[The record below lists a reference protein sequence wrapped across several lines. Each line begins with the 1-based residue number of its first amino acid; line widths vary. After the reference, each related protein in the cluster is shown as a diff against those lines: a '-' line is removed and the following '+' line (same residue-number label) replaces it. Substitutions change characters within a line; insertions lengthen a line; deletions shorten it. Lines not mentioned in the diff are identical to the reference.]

1 MQGQGDTIA
10 AVATP
15 LGLGGIG
22 IVRMSGPGALEILGR
37 IFEPARPLREIRSRR
52 LYLGY
57 IRNPETGLIVD
68 QVLACAMKAPFS
80 YTGEDVVEINTH
92 SGPFL
97 LSTILNILVSQ
108 GARTAGPGEFTFRA
122 FMNGRID
129 LSQAEAVLD
138 LCSARSEEGMSAAAS
153 QLKGALGGAIRRIKE
168 TSLAV
173 LAEVEAA
180 IDFPDEAETG
190 YRNEDLLKDLEES
203 VLAPLREILKE
214 GQQGRFAVVGAR
226 TAIVGGS
233 NAGKSSLFNRLLK
246 KERAI
251 VTPVPGTTRDVIES
265 EIILN
270 GLPVR
275 LMDTAGIREAQDH
288 VEKIGMGMTQKAIEE
303 SDLLLFVL
311 DRSRPFSR
319 QDFEIMDLCLERKT
333 IIVLNK
339 SDLPAILDKETL
351 MKRLPARPVIELS
364 ALTGDGVKVLE
375 EAISEELR
383 KDVTLSGHPRLAPN
397 LRQSAS
403 LKEAL
408 EAFAR
413 ARECLKG
420 DVPAEITAL
429 ELRAGLESL
438 NQITGENLGDEV
450 LNEIFSRFCIGK

>member
-22 IVRMSGPGALEILGR
+22 IVRMSGPGATEILGR
-37 IFEPARPLREIRSRR
+37 IFEPARPLKEIRSRR

-80 YTGEDVVEINTH
+80 YTGEDVVEINSH

-108 GARTAGPGEFTFRA
+108 GARPAGPGEFTFRA

-129 LSQAEAVLD
+129 LSQAEAVID
-138 LCSARSEEGMSAAAS
+138 LCSAKSEEGMSAAAS
-153 QLKGALGGAIRRIKE
+153 QLKGSLGGPIRGIKAA
-168 TSLAV
+168 SLAL
-173 LAEVEAA
+173 LAEVEAF

-190 YRNEDLLKDLEES
+190 YENKDLSRALEES
-203 VLAPLREILKE
+203 IVEPLRGILKE
-214 GQQGRFAVVGAR
+214 GEQARLAVVGAR
-226 TAIVGGS
+226 TAIVGSS

-251 VTPVPGTTRDVIES
+251 VTEVPGTTRDVIES
-265 EIILN
+265 EIILH

-275 LMDTAGIREAQDH
+275 LMDTAGIREAEDR
-288 VEKIGMGMTQKAIEE
+288 VEKIGMAMTQKAIEE
-303 SDLLLFVL
+303 SELLLLVL
-311 DRSRPFSR
+311 DRSRPISR
-319 QDFEIMDLCLERKT
+319 QDFQIMELCRGKRTL
-333 IIVLNK
+333 IVLNK
-339 SDLPAILDKETL
+339 SDLPAVLDKKTL
-351 MKRLPARPVIELS
+351 MRRLPDRPVIELS
-364 ALTGDGVKVLE
+364 ALTGDGVKALE
-375 EAISEELR
+375 EAVSEELR
-383 KDVTLSGHPRLAPN
+383 KDANLSGHPRLALN
-397 LRQSAS
+397 MRQSAA

-408 EAFAR
+408 EAFTR
-413 ARECLKG
+413 AGDCLRG
-420 DVPAEITAL
+420 DAPAEITAL
-429 ELRAGLESL
+429 ELRAGLEGLSR
-438 NQITGENLGDEV
+438 ITGENLGEEV